1 MAGHS
6 KWANT
11 KHRKAA
17 QDAKRGKIFTKII
30 RELVTAAR
38 LGGGDPASN
47 PRLRAAVDKALSNN
61 MTRDTLN
68 RAIARGVGGDED
80 ANMETIIYEGYGP
93 GGTAVMVECL
103 SDNRNRTVAEVRH
116 AFTKTGGNLGTDGSV
131 SYLFSKKGVISFEK
145 GDEDTIM
152 EAALEAGAE
161 DVVTYDDGAIDVY
174 TAWEEMGAV
183 RDALEAAGLKAD
195 AATGEADE
203 AGSAPGAIGRT
214 HRNHALPV
222 SPAHYETGLDHVG
235 NHRDGVGIGQ
245 HLARDGVLG
254 HAHHFVQYF
263 DCTLDPLVFIARGG
277 ERGGLGGDEA
287 ESQ

>member
-103 SDNRNRTVAEVRH
+103 SDNRNRTV
-116 AFTKTGGNLGTDGSV
+116 
-131 SYLFSKKGVISFEK
+131 
-145 GDEDTIM
+145 
-152 EAALEAGAE
+152 
-161 DVVTYDDGAIDVY
+161 
-174 TAWEEMGAV
+174 
-183 RDALEAAGLKAD
+183 GLK
-195 AATGEADE
+195 GGQQRKPGNN
-203 AGSAPGAIGRT
+203 AGQ
-214 HRNHALPV
+214 RN
-222 SPAHYETGLDHVG
+222 
-235 NHRDGVGIGQ
+235 R
-245 HLARDGVLG
+245 
-254 HAHHFVQYF
+254 
-263 DCTLDPLVFIARGG
+263 
-277 ERGGLGGDEA
+277 
-287 ESQ
+287 